1 MAKYCIQLI
10 RSIKLSTTICYVA
23 LFTLLYSVQTLQP
36 YFISSLIGSSLG
48 EITYYAAGIAAS
60 LLIPVIA
67 SYPSN
72 YMLQKIRMTAKSIIV
87 SELMKKDYAYYM
99 KNDVSSIQQLVEEI
113 SFSSRAIF
121 NDAILPL
128 FNSIVL
134 LVVSTILLG
143 RTNIIVGLLF
153 LVFMTAYAFLSFK
166 LLKGNGSNITSVI
179 DTSTQV
185 KATLLD
191 CYNNIDSIIIHDAQE
206 YESGIIG
213 NSLKHER
220 NAYYALQHKINKANT
235 ILQCCLLLFI
245 IAVFGFIVFSAS
257 GSYATITETLLV
269 LVYTLINFSGTG
281 KNILTFVE
289 FRDRL
294 KTALDKT
301 GLYKEDNDAIG
312 SEYREL
318 VPLKENESIK
328 VSSLTYGYGTPLKS
342 NLSFYIPYQKNS
354 LISGKNGTG
363 KSSLIKVIAGL
374 LTPMSGE
381 ISINNTYYGNI
392 ADSFGYYTQST
403 MLFNRSILD
412 NIVYPHNERVDPERI
427 MNIIH
432 EVRLDE
438 LVPSEEHLNSIIS
451 GDMGKRFSG
460 GEKQK
465 IILARAIY
473 EQKDIVLFDEITASM
488 DASMKNHFYE
498 LLDEYFRDK
507 TVICISHEE
516 DAASHF
522 DHIVEIKPDT
532 HNL

>member
-1 MAKYCIQLI
+1 MRKYCIQLI
-10 RSIKLSTTICYVA
+10 RSIGFTTTICYIA
-23 LFTLLYSVQTLQP
+23 LFTVLYSVQTLQP
-36 YFISSLIGSSLG
+36 YFISSLIGSSLE
-48 EITYYAAGIAAS
+48 EIAYYVAGIAAS

-87 SELMKKDYAYYM
+87 SELMKRDYAYYM
-99 KNDVSSIQQLVEEI
+99 KHDVSSIQQLVEEI

-121 NDAILPL
+121 HDAILPL
-128 FNSIVL
+128 FNSIIL
-134 LVVSTILLG
+134 LVVSTVLLS

-153 LVFMTAYAFLSFK
+153 LVFMTAYAFFSFR
-166 LLKGNGSNITSVI
+166 LLKGNGSNITGVI

-185 KATLLD
+185 KAALLD
-191 CYNNIDSIIIHDAQE
+191 CYNNIDSIIIHNSQE

-213 NSLKHER
+213 NSLRHER

-245 IAVFGFIVFSAS
+245 IAVFVFIVFSAS

-289 FRDRL
+289 LRDRL

-301 GLYKEDNDAIG
+301 GLYKEDKDAIE
-312 SEYREL
+312 SEYRKLASLAWDEA
-318 VPLKENESIK
+318 IK
-328 VSSLTYGYGTPLKS
+328 ASSLTYCYGTPLKS
-342 NLSFYIPYQKNS
+342 DLSFSIPYQKKS
-354 LISGKNGTG
+354 LIAGKNGTG

-374 LTPMSGE
+374 LSPMSGE
-381 ISINNTYYGNI
+381 LSINSTYYDSI
-392 ADSFGYYTQST
+392 ADSFGYYTQSA

-412 NIVYPHNERVDPERI
+412 NIVYPHKEDADPERI

-432 EVRLDE
+432 AVRLDD
-438 LVPSEEHLNSIIS
+438 LVPSEKQLSSIIS

-488 DASMKNHFYE
+488 DVSMKNHFYE
-498 LLDEYFRDK
+498 LLDEYFKDK

-522 DHIVEIKPDT
+522 DHVVEIKPDS
-532 HNL
+532 L